1 VKPHLW
7 RGMRAA
13 IGAAAAVPDV
23 ARGGVGRVAL
33 AVALSLGGIIPATA
47 QTQSETQASTEAF
60 AGPEDFSEL
69 AKAKLPAVVNISTT
83 QSADVAQRDGMPF
96 PQLPPGSPFEEFF
109 RDFFGDRFP
118 QRPFPEPPM
127 GDLTALGSG
136 FIIDPEGYIVTNNH
150 LITGAERIIVTLQDD
165 TELTAEV
172 VGTDPRT
179 DLALLKIEAEEPL
192 PYVEWGDSDSIEV
205 GDWVM
210 AVGNPFGLGGTV
222 TVGIISGRA
231 RDIDAGPYD
240 NFLQT
245 DASINRGNSGGPLFG
260 MDGRVVGV
268 NTAIFS
274 PTGGNIGIGFA
285 VPAAMA
291 EPVITELRETG
302 TVRRGWLGVSIQP
315 LTEEIAEAL
324 GLDEKR
330 GALVV
335 EVLEGTP
342 AAEAGLES
350 GDVILSF
357 DGKEVASP
365 EELSRTVAETEVG
378 DTVEIGILRGGERR
392 TVNAK
397 IALLEE
403 PEQMAEA
410 PGVPPEETDTGELG
424 LKLAELSPELREEF
438 GIPEETDG
446 VLVLDVEEGSAAA
459 EENIAPGDV
468 ITKVGQKEVSDP
480 DDVIAAIEEAR
491 RSDKKSILVLRERAG
506 NPAFV
511 ALPTESRRG

>member
-1 VKPHLW
+1 
-7 RGMRAA
+7 
-13 IGAAAAVPDV
+13 
-23 ARGGVGRVAL
+23 
-33 AVALSLGGIIPATA
+33 
-47 QTQSETQASTEAF
+47 
-60 AGPEDFSEL
+60 
-69 AKAKLPAVVNISTT
+69 
-83 QSADVAQRDGMPF
+83 
-96 PQLPPGSPFEEFF
+96 
-109 RDFFGDRFP
+109 
-118 QRPFPEPPM
+118 
-127 GDLTALGSG
+127 
-136 FIIDPEGYIVTNNH
+136 
-150 LITGAERIIVTLQDD
+150 
-165 TELTAEV
+165 
-172 VGTDPRT
+172 
-179 DLALLKIEAEEPL
+179 LLKIEAEEPL